1 LEQSLQQ
8 NYNIDIKED
17 IQSFSQ
23 LINDFKE
30 KGYDAN
36 EIIQEYLKSLSVKLE
51 LKTNED
57 NIQWIPCIIRA
68 CLYHP

>member
-1 LEQSLQQ
+1 MEQSLQQ
-8 NYNIDIKED
+8 NYNIDIKEY

-57 NIQWIPCIIRA
+57 NIQ
-68 CLYHP
+68 